1 MSLKNFLVDNQRQTV
16 LNCNG
21 GKNFMDKIIMIGKK
35 FKICI
40 KFPLNYMILYFF
52 SGFVLMMLKL
62 PAERLK
68 AANILAATIVDS
80 ENISSDLIPYIAMES
95 HTNRDNILKCLT
107 KATFK

>member
-1 MSLKNFLVDNQRQTV
+1 MEEKTSRTKFSRLVKNELS
-16 LNCNG
+16 
-21 GKNFMDKIIMIGKK
+21 KK
-35 FKICI
+35 F
-40 KFPLNYMILYFF
+40 LLDYVLYFI

-68 AANILAATIVDS
+68 AANILADTIVDS

-95 HTNRDNILKCLT
+95 QTNIDNILRCLT

>member
-1 MSLKNFLVDNQRQTV
+1 
-16 LNCNG
+16 
-21 GKNFMDKIIMIGKK
+21 
-35 FKICI
+35 
-40 KFPLNYMILYFF
+40 
-52 SGFVLMMLKL
+52 MMLKL

-68 AANILAATIVDS
+68 AANILADTIVDS

>member
-1 MSLKNFLVDNQRQTV
+1 MDNLSIAMDEKTSRIKFSRLVKNENSA
-16 LNCNG
+16 
-21 GKNFMDKIIMIGKK
+21 KK
-35 FKICI
+35 F
-40 KFPLNYMILYFF
+40 LLDYMILYFV

-68 AANILAATIVDS
+68 AASILADTIVDS

-95 HTNRDNILKCLT
+95 QTNIDNILKCLT